1 MNTHQLK
8 LPALHSD
15 DPLGFL
21 AALGVLELAEAA
33 LGQTVRLSWRGL
45 AAPAVLHT
53 DQSLTL
59 TQLVELLAGF
69 LPVEPAK
76 EPLPAAPG
84 ILGLPRDTSPGA
96 PNDALRMP
104 IEQAHRLL
112 RDLATAERLDN
123 DPRARWFAALVN
135 QLCVTPAKKT
145 KDEPQREQQ
154 GATTAASAVP
164 PQGPV
169 WYAES
174 TPLFAASGQMTLAN
188 NWVKAAEQCRR
199 QGAHVSAALTGWTR
213 VPDYTG
219 ANLDHRSAG
228 DASMTGDGKPSQQGV
243 PGATWLALHAFATFR
258 LTGDTMTSAATAW
271 DSSGDLPALIWP
283 VWTSPLSRTSIRA
296 LLEHPLV
303 RADNLARFDQSLTN
317 LGLVGVCSATRT
329 KLSNS
334 YGPFEA
340 GRVLWP

>member
-1 MNTHQLK
+1 MNTYQLE

-33 LGQTVRLSWRGL
+33 LDQTIRLSWRGL

-53 DQSLTL
+53 DQPLAL
-59 TQLVELLAGF
+59 AQLAELLAGF
-69 LPVEPAK
+69 LPAEPAK

-104 IEQAHRLL
+104 IEKAHRLL
-112 RDLATAERLDN
+112 RDFSAAERLSN

-145 KDEPQREQQ
+145 KDEPPQAQHD
-154 GATTAASAVP
+154 ATATSSPVDSH
-164 PQGPV
+164 GPIL
-169 WYAES
+169 YTES

-199 QGAHVSAALTGWTR
+199 QGAHVSAALTGWIR

-219 ANLDHRSAG
+219 ANLDHRSTG
-228 DASMTGDGKPSQQGV
+228 DASMTADGKPSQQGV

-258 LTGDTMTSAATAW
+258 LTGDTMTSATTSW
-271 DSSGDLPALIWP
+271 DTSGDLPALVWP
-283 VWTSPLSRTSIRA
+283 VWTSPLSRAAITA

-303 RADNLARFDQSLTN
+303 RADDLARLDESLTN
-317 LGLVGVCSATRT
+317 LGLAGICSAPRT

-334 YGPFEA
+334 YGPFEP
-340 GRVLWP
+340 GQVLWP

>member
-1 MNTHQLK
+1 MNTHQLE
-8 LPALHSD
+8 LPALHSN

-21 AALGVLELAEAA
+21 AALGVLELVDAA
-33 LGQTVRLSWRGL
+33 LDQTVRLSWRGL

-53 DQSLTL
+53 DQPLTL
-59 TQLVELLAGF
+59 NQLVDLLARF
-69 LPVEPAK
+69 LPAEPAK
-76 EPLPAAPG
+76 EPLPVAPG
-84 ILGLPRDTSPGA
+84 ILVLPRDTGPGA

-135 QLCVTPAKKT
+135 QLCITPAKKT
-145 KDEPQREQQ
+145 KEEPQQEQQ
-154 GATTAASAVP
+154 GVTTAASPVA
-164 PQGPV
+164 PQRPT
-169 WYAES
+169 WYTES

-188 NWVKAAEQCRR
+188 NWVKAAEQCRS
-199 QGAHVSAALTGWTR
+199 QGAHVSAALTGWIR

-219 ANLDHRSAG
+219 ANLDHRSTG
-228 DASMTGDGKPSQQGV
+228 DAAMTSDGKPSQQGV

-258 LTGDTMTSAATAW
+258 LTGETMTSAMTAW
-271 DSSGDLPALIWP
+271 DTSEDLPALIWP
-283 VWTSPLSRTSIRA
+283 VWTSPLSRTAIRA

-303 RADNLARFDQSLTN
+303 RSDDLTRCDESLIN
-317 LGLVGVCSATRT
+317 LGLVGVCSAART

>member
-1 MNTHQLK
+1 MNAHQLE
-8 LPALHSD
+8 LPALHSN

-21 AALGVLELAEAA
+21 AALGVLELADAA
-33 LGQTVRLSWRGL
+33 LDEAVRLSWRGL

-53 DQSLTL
+53 DQPLTL
-59 TQLVELLAGF
+59 NQLAELLVRF
-69 LPVEPAK
+69 LPTAPAK

-84 ILGLPRDTSPGA
+84 ILGLPRDTGPGA

-112 RDLATAERLDN
+112 RDFATAERLDN

-135 QLCVTPAKKT
+135 QLCVTPAKKL
-145 KDEPQREQQ
+145 KDEPQQEHQ
-154 GATTAASAVP
+154 GVTAAASSVP
-164 PQGPV
+164 LQKHTL
-169 WYAES
+169 YTES

-188 NWVKAAEQCRR
+188 NWVKAAEQCIR
-199 QGAHVSAALTGWTR
+199 QGAHVSAALTGWIR

-219 ANLDHRSAG
+219 ANLDYRSTG
-228 DASMTGDGKPSQQGV
+228 DAAMTGDGKPSQQGV

-258 LTGDTMTSAATAW
+258 LTGNTMTSATTAW

-283 VWTSPLSRTSIRA
+283 VWTSPLSKTAIRA

-303 RADNLARFDQSLTN
+303 RADDPARFDESLTN
-317 LGLVGVCSATRT
+317 LGLVGICSAHRT

-334 YGPFEA
+334 YGPFEP
-340 GRVLWP
+340 GQVVWP